1 MWKWQRE
8 VKKKSRNKMKISP
21 QPPLKI
27 ILFEKWQIF
36 FSQQTMQK
44 AKTFSNKHGLKFFSI
59 FIYIHFSSNFGFWQT
74 KQQLNNN
81 NSQRQCN
88 ECECKMSKTFDKEC
102 YKMWQKEKEKF
113 FFFLNKR
120 NISRFFF
127 FFFILM
133 VWIHSFSLN
142 LNVFFLLLQLNKW
155 MNFNRKKNFLNHY
168 ERMRWWRW
176 SWSSSKIIIQFFFQ
190 RTSSY
195 YQQNEKLFDLKD
207 EYINKL

>member
-44 AKTFSNKHGLKFFSI
+44 AKTFSNKHGSNFFLFSFLFI
-59 FIYIHFSSNFGFWQT
+59 FIFHQILDSDRQ
-74 KQQLNNN
+74 NNN
-81 NSQRQCN
+81 WTTTTTTANDNVMNVNVKCRKRLTKNVTRCDR
-88 ECECKMSKTFDKEC
+88 KKKRI
-102 YKMWQKEKEKF
+102 

-168 ERMRWWRW
+168 ERMLMEMIM
-176 SWSSSKIIIQFFFQ
+176 III
-190 RTSSY
+190 
-195 YQQNEKLFDLKD
+195 
-207 EYINKL
+207 